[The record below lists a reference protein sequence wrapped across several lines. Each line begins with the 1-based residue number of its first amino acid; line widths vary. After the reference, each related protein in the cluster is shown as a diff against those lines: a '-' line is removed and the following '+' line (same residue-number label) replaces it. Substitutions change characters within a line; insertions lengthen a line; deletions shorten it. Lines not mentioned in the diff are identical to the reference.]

1 MQRLVGESIAVKE
14 RVVAQDPFEKG
25 IRKALNFG
33 HTAGHAFESFAL
45 AVGHPVLHGYAVA
58 AGMVC
63 ELYYSHLRMG
73 FPKDKLRQTIRFIK
87 ENYGRI
93 AFTCEDY
100 ERLYNFMRHDKKN
113 GAEGQV
119 NFTLISE
126 VGDIHINQTATQDDI
141 YDMLDFYS
149 ETMG

>member
-1 MQRLVGESIAVKE
+1 
-14 RVVAQDPFEKG
+14 
-25 IRKALNFG
+25 
-33 HTAGHAFESFAL
+33 
-45 AVGHPVLHGYAVA
+45 
-58 AGMVC
+58 
-63 ELYYSHLRMG
+63 MG
-73 FPKDKLRQTIRFIK
+73 FPKEKLRQTLQFIK
-87 ENYGRI
+87 ENYGRV

-100 ERLYNFMRHDKKN
+100 ERLYAFMCHDKKN
-113 GAEGQV
+113 SAEGKV

>member
-1 MQRLVGESIAVKE
+1 M
-14 RVVAQDPFEKG
+14 
-25 IRKALNFG
+25 
-33 HTAGHAFESFAL
+33 
-45 AVGHPVLHGYAVA
+45 HGYAVA

-63 ELYYSHLRMG
+63 ELYYSHLRMA
-73 FPKDKLRQTIRFIK
+73 FPKDKLRQTIQFIK

-100 ERLYNFMRHDKKN
+100 ERLYAFMCHDKKN
-113 GAEGQV
+113 SAEGQV

-126 VGDIHINQTATQDDI
+126 VGDIHINQTATKDDI

>member
-1 MQRLVGESIAVKE
+1 M
-14 RVVAQDPFEKG
+14 
-25 IRKALNFG
+25 
-33 HTAGHAFESFAL
+33 
-45 AVGHPVLHGYAVA
+45 LHGYAVA

-93 AFTCEDY
+93 AFTCEDS